1 MNSMNLKNKKI
12 AVVSPNISN
21 LGGISRC
28 VVVIIEALNKKGII
42 PDYYGLDSDKEKV
55 YQLFNRKIEYNF
67 IRIPWP
73 KKMVL
78 YSSWMKNF
86 KLLPQEYDYIFDF
99 TNTLPWNKNKGNY
112 FSYILYP
119 EYLTSRGKYNK
130 GYWRL
135 YYLPHQI
142 MAFTSRG
149 MFKKSKI
156 DMACVSK
163 VTSDLIFEYSGVHLP
178 VLYPPANLGD
188 FKNKIKDKK
197 DVISVGGITHEK
209 NQLEQI
215 RIAKH
220 FPKTSFYISGNST
233 RNPTY
238 FQKVSKLSKSVKN
251 VILCPNLPFSKL
263 KDRLIHS
270 EVFLSSGTE
279 DPFSMAL
286 IEGIAA
292 GCIPLIKNSG
302 GITEIVPFD
311 ELKYKDEKDAIKKLK
326 AIFSLS
332 ESEKEILRKALQNHI
347 KQFGEEQFIKT
358 LFNYMNHT
366 QTKCASKEDKQG
378 GV

>member
-1 MNSMNLKNKKI
+1 MKNKRI

-28 VVVIIEALNKKGII
+28 VVVLIEALNKKGII
-42 PDYYGLDSDKEKV
+42 PDYYGLDADKKKV
-55 YQLFNRKIEYNF
+55 YKLFNRKIKYHF
-67 IRIPWP
+67 IKMPWP

-86 KLLPQEYDYIFDF
+86 KLLFKDYDYIFDF
-99 TNTLPWNKNKGNY
+99 TNTLPWNKNNGNY

-119 EYLTSRGKYNK
+119 EYLTSRGKYNE

-142 MAFTSRG
+142 MAFLSRG
-149 MFKKSKI
+149 MFKKQNI

-163 VTSDLIFEYSGVHLP
+163 KTSDLIFEYSGTHLP
-178 VLYPPANLGD
+178 VLYPPANLDD
-188 FKNKIKDKK
+188 FKNKITEKK
-197 DVISVGGITHEK
+197 GVVSVGGITHEK
-209 NQLEQI
+209 NQMEQVK
-215 RIAKH
+215 IAKN
-220 FPKTSFYISGNST
+220 FPKTTFYISGNST
-233 RNPTY
+233 RNPAY
-238 FQKVSKLSKSVKN
+238 FQKLSKVVDAIGN
-251 VILCPNLPFSKL
+251 VILCPDLPFNKL

-270 EVFLSSGTE
+270 DVFLSSGTE

-311 ELKYKDEKDAIKKLK
+311 ELKYKDEKDAVKKLK
-326 AIFSLS
+326 AILSLS
-332 ESEKEILRKALQNHI
+332 ENEKWVLRKALQEHI
-347 KQFGEEQFIKT
+347 QQFGEKQFIKT
-358 LFNYMNHT
+358 LFDYAHIQLNVPRKRT
-366 QTKCASKEDKQG
+366 TKE
-378 GV
+378 V